1 MNRIQDLE
9 ASRSKERL
17 TVPGKPELKPKL
29 KDLTCALNNV
39 ADEWMTLGVQLDIP
53 KPELNS
59 IEANCQRN
67 PKRCLL
73 EMLEN
78 WLQRQVD
85 PPPSWTDVVNAVESL
100 GNKQL
105 GEELRQQHGIP

>member
-1 MNRIQDLE
+1 
-9 ASRSKERL
+9 
-17 TVPGKPELKPKL
+17 
-29 KDLTCALNNV
+29 
-39 ADEWMTLGVQLDIP
+39 MTLGVQLDIP
-53 KPELNS
+53 KPELNT
-59 IEANCQRN
+59 IELKCQRN

-85 PPPSWTDVVNAVESL
+85 PPPSWSDVVNAVESL

-105 GEELRQQHGIP
+105 GEELRKQHGIP